1 MFWCSCSRVPE
12 KPSLV
17 EERKLANSQVQ
28 RIASM
33 EQEQQIAALVHASNS
48 GTLALCTPEAG
59 AMQLSALEEQ
69 IYIAAEEP
77 LSM

>member
-1 MFWCSCSRVPE
+1 
-12 KPSLV
+12 
-17 EERKLANSQVQ
+17 
-28 RIASM
+28 M